1 MKSKDILSIIAFI
14 SAFAVSAA
22 FASLF
27 TDKSQYN
34 NYNIYAVRS
43 NPNCQ
48 DKNPTCTEMLS
59 LLVRDNIIGAERQR
73 SYDYS
78 LSETGNVSPKRA
90 ESVAE
95 YADEASNMNVANLP
109 SEFRTEWR
117 EHMQAWRD
125 YSNFLNE
132 VSQNKIE
139 DAEFSRLE
147 NRYLREINDSYDD
160 VLKFAKTY
168 GVNNEYVY

>member
-1 MKSKDILSIIAFI
+1 
-14 SAFAVSAA
+14 
-22 FASLF
+22 
-27 TDKSQYN
+27 
-34 NYNIYAVRS
+34 
-43 NPNCQ
+43 
-48 DKNPTCTEMLS
+48 
-59 LLVRDNIIGAERQR
+59 
-73 SYDYS
+73 
-78 LSETGNVSPKRA
+78 
-90 ESVAE
+90 
-95 YADEASNMNVANLP
+95 
-109 SEFRTEWR
+109 
-117 EHMQAWRD
+117 MQAWRD